1 LFLCRTSFGP
11 SIATEGRFAAPM
23 DDRRFALVDVCDV
36 AAAALIEE
44 AHAAASY
51 VNKMGVYG

>member
-1 LFLCRTSFGP
+1 
-11 SIATEGRFAAPM
+11 M

-44 AHAAASY
+44 AHAAAFY